1 MNISIKELEN
11 DFNQID
17 EVQKFLFSQI
27 KREFGYGYIPEYHE
41 DIKNL
46 REYYIYPQRNSFFV
60 ACDESNNIIATIG
73 IRAYD
78 NSNAGIAIAC
88 HIRQVPLVA
97 IRAVAYEIGNPEQKL
112 NWIRKGL
119 ECSPTIGKI
128 ITRVLIDSI

>member
-46 REYYIYPQRNSFFV
+46 REYYIYPQRNIPRLYGCVFV
-60 ACDESNNIIATIG
+60 CG
-73 IRAYD
+73 I
-78 NSNAGIAIAC
+78 
-88 HIRQVPLVA
+88 
-97 IRAVAYEIGNPEQKL
+97 
-112 NWIRKGL
+112 
-119 ECSPTIGKI
+119 
-128 ITRVLIDSI
+128 